1 MRAMDK
7 NCRLLFLVLVT
18 VSLFQLSK
26 TYDLQ
31 RLSERIDK
39 MELKILTEGMY
50 TREDIHEL
58 QESMERIE
66 GRLNLTYIDT
76 ENLLNQTELMV
87 DLESSVAQ
95 LTEFQLRTEKKLG
108 NVTYAL
114 QNLKEGLENEMS
126 LSKDTRRHVSD
137 LDDIINTLTD
147 HNNKIVGDL
156 HAILSGLNL
165 LYLSVSSVNRNK
177 TYDKGDQND
186 EDKKAD
192 DRVPSSCLD
201 ALKNGQTISG
211 VYTVQPDS
219 SGDPVEVYI
228 KTYLQCISEI
238 YTTQPNMGTII
249 FIYET
254 EFVLFLA
261 VLKNSVLPIG

>member
-7 NCRLLFLVLVT
+7 NCRLQFLVLVT

-76 ENLLNQTELMV
+76 ENLLNQTELMA

-108 NVTYAL
+108 N
-114 QNLKEGLENEMS
+114 
-126 LSKDTRRHVSD
+126 
-137 LDDIINTLTD
+137 ITLYRT
-147 HNNKIVGDL
+147 
-156 HAILSGLNL
+156 
-165 LYLSVSSVNRNK
+165 
-177 TYDKGDQND
+177 
-186 EDKKAD
+186 
-192 DRVPSSCLD
+192 
-201 ALKNGQTISG
+201 
-211 VYTVQPDS
+211 
-219 SGDPVEVYI
+219 
-228 KTYLQCISEI
+228 
-238 YTTQPNMGTII
+238 
-249 FIYET
+249 
-254 EFVLFLA
+254 
-261 VLKNSVLPIG
+261 